1 MAIFDRRHLIN
12 EQAKSSPEQELVEEL
27 QTLIDR

>member
-12 EQAKSSPEQELVEEL
+12 EQAKSNPEEELVEQL